1 MGGNCLNNFCNRF
14 YDKLKG
20 RVFLFC
26 EIKSVLNKIEKL
38 NANPKRIRTMGEA
51 YMRKIKHLYAD
62 NTLLK

>member
-1 MGGNCLNNFCNRF
+1 MI
-14 YDKLKG
+14 KLKG
-20 RVFLFC
+20 RLFLFC

-38 NANPKRIRTMGEA
+38 NANPKRIRTMGDA